1 MNSNATIKCR
11 NCGEEI
17 EISEALRHQIEE
29 QVVQN
34 LNAKHKIELEKVENE
49 AFAKAQKELSEKN
62 ALELE
67 DLKKQLEEKNKKVE
81 ELRSQ
86 EMELRKKSRELEEK
100 EKEMA
105 LDMERK
111 MDEERKKL
119 EEKIL
124 KDESEKQRFKNAE
137 YEKRINDLKNAL
149 EDAQRK
155 ASQGSQQLQG
165 EVLELDLE
173 AMLRGAFPTDMIE
186 PVEKGV
192 RGADV
197 RQTVRTARGNTCGV
211 ILWETK
217 RTKAWQD
224 SWLVKLK
231 DDLRNE
237 KANIP
242 VIVSSVLPPEAKN
255 GFGLKD
261 GVWLVSFPLV
271 LQIAEILRS
280 KLYDVARERHAQ
292 QSKDGKAGSLYT
304 YITSH
309 EFRQEIEVVVE
320 QYNEMKMQIEKE
332 RRAYERMWSSREV
345 QVEKIFK
352 STARMV
358 GSIQGVVGNSMVQI
372 KGLELLELE
381 DGNVE

>member
-1 MNSNATIKCR
+1 MNTSMIKCT
-11 NCGEEI
+11 NCGQEI
-17 EISEALRHQIEE
+17 EISQALRHQIEE
-29 QVVQN
+29 QVITTLEVS
-34 LNAKHKIELEKVENE
+34 HKTEIEKIKKETEEKARKELE
-49 AFAKAQKELSEKN
+49 EKN
-62 ALELE
+62 SLELQ

-81 ELRSQ
+81 ELRNQ

-105 LDMERK
+105 LEMERK

-119 EEKIL
+119 EEKIV
-124 KDESEKQRFKNAE
+124 KDEAEKQRFKTAE
-137 YEKRINDLKNAL
+137 YEKRINDLKVAL

-155 ASQGSQQLQG
+155 AEQGSQQLQG

-173 AMLRGAFPTDMIE
+173 TLLKNAFPTDLIE

-192 RGADV
+192 RGADI
-197 RQTVRTARGNTCGV
+197 RQTVKTAHGNTCGV

-217 RTKAWQD
+217 RTKAWTD
-224 SWLVKLK
+224 SWITKLK

-242 VIVSSVLPPEAKN
+242 VIVTTVFPKEIDG
-255 GFGLKD
+255 GFGIKD
-261 GVWLVSFPLV
+261 GVWVVSFNLV
-271 LQIAEILRS
+271 LPVATMLWQ
-280 KLYDVARERHAQ
+280 KLYEVAREKHTQASR
-292 QSKDGKAGSLYT
+292 DGKAENLYS
-304 YITSH
+304 YITGH
-309 EFRQEIEVVVE
+309 EFRQEIEVIVE
-320 QYNEMKMQIEKE
+320 QYKEMKDQIDKE
-332 RRAYERMWSSREV
+332 RRAYERLWSAREA

-358 GSIQGVVGNSMVQI
+358 GSIQGTVGNSMGQI

-381 DGNVE
+381 DGVTG